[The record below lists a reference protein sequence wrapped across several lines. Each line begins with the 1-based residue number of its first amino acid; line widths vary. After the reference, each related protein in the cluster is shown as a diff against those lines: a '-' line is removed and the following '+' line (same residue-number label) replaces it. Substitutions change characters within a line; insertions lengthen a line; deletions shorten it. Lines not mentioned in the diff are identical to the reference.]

1 MQNNELA
8 ERVLGNVTQAVANL
22 RDCKEFSYLMPE
34 VRVNIVYA
42 LPGAKNG
49 KQVAAI
55 EGRITV
61 VNGYPHASGLPKW
74 GASDHMA
81 RLVIEAR
88 KHNKNINAGI
98 NFKCD
103 KQIIKVVKE
112 YARENKLKFGW
123 IDRTKE
129 PGEAADVDG
138 MSIPWKV
145 KYLIEQN
152 GAVPDL
158 FYEGDGWGKEPL
170 FFALGVDA
178 LAVVEVAK
186 EIAALYKKYITR
198 TSR

>member
-1 MQNNELA
+1 MRNKEMA
-8 ERVLGNVTQAVANL
+8 EKILGNVTQAMDNL
-22 RDCKEFSYLMPE
+22 RKCKDFACLMPE

-42 LPGAKNG
+42 MPGAKTG

-61 VNGYPHASGLPKW
+61 VNGFPYASGLPKW

-88 KHNKNINAGI
+88 KYNKSVNAGI

-103 KQIIKVVKE
+103 KTIIKIVKE
-112 YARENKLKFGW
+112 YARGKKLRFGW
-123 IDRTKE
+123 IDRTRE
-129 PGEAADVDG
+129 PDDAADIDG

-170 FFALGVDA
+170 FFALGSDA
-178 LAVVEVAK
+178 LSVASVAG
-186 EIAALYKKYITR
+186 EIAAKYKKAIA
-198 TSR
+198 SKA

>member
-1 MQNNELA
+1 MRNKELA
-8 ERVLGNVTQAVANL
+8 VNILGNVTQAVGNL
-22 RDCKEFSYLMPE
+22 QACKDFSYLMPE

-42 LPGAKNG
+42 MPGAKSG
-49 KQVAAI
+49 KEVAAI

-61 VNGYPHASGLPKW
+61 INGYPHASGLPKW

-103 KQIIKVVKE
+103 KGIIKVVKG
-112 YARENKLKFGW
+112 YTRENKLKFGW

-129 PGEAADVDG
+129 PDEAADIDG

-152 GAVPDL
+152 GVVPDL

-170 FFALGVDA
+170 FFALGFDA
-178 LAVVEVAK
+178 LAVVETAIQ
-186 EIAALYKKYITR
+186 IAGLYKKKTVR
-198 TSR
+198 RG

>member
-1 MQNNELA
+1 MARKSLRQT
-8 ERVLGNVTQAVANL
+8 VLGNVAEAVVDL
-22 RDCKEFSYLMPE
+22 ESCKDFAALMPE
-34 VRVNIVYA
+34 VRVNVVYA
-42 LPGAKNG
+42 LPEAKTR
-49 KQVAAI
+49 KDVAGI
-55 EGRITV
+55 DGRITV
-61 VNGYPHASGLPKW
+61 VNRYPHASGMPKW
-74 GASDHMA
+74 GPSDHMS

-88 KHNKNINAGI
+88 RHNKNVNAGI

-103 KQIIKVVKE
+103 KGIIKVVKE

-129 PGEAADVDG
+129 PDEAADIDG

-145 KYLIEQN
+145 DYLVKQN

-178 LAVVEVAK
+178 VEVVKTAK
-186 EIAALYKKYITR
+186 RIAAKYRKTGPAGR
-198 TSR
+198 